1 MNQNLDTLGELE
13 VSYKYKSNLSEK
25 PKINSSLDAY
35 HIASKFITQD
45 AIGLQEKLIV
55 LYLNNCNIFIGC
67 LNEFSGSL
75 TSTTFDVKMIVGTGI
90 KLMASAAIVIHNH
103 PSGNL
108 NPSNEDL
115 KATEKLKVALNYMDI
130 KLLDHLI
137 ISPDYRYLS
146 FSDEGLL

>member
-1 MNQNLDTLGELE
+1 MNQNLDVLGELE
-13 VSYKYKSNLSEK
+13 ISYKYKSKLSEK
-25 PKINSSLDAY
+25 PKINSCHDAFR
-35 HIASKFITQD
+35 IASKFITKD
-45 AIGLQEKLIV
+45 VIGLQEKLIV

-90 KLMASAAIVIHNH
+90 KLMASAAIIIHNH

-108 NPSNEDL
+108 KPSNEDI

-137 ISPDYRYLS
+137 ISPEYRYLS
-146 FSDEGLL
+146 FADEGLL

>member
-35 HIASKFITQD
+35 QIANKFITQD
-45 AIGLQEKLIV
+45 VIGMQEKLIV

-67 LNEFSGSL
+67 LNKFSGSL
-75 TSTTFDVKMIVGTGI
+75 TSTIFDVKMIVGTGI

-108 NPSNEDL
+108 KPSNEDI
-115 KATEKLKVALNYMDI
+115 KATEKLKAAFNYMDI

-137 ISPDYRYLS
+137 ISPESKFLS
-146 FSDEGLL
+146 FSDEGIL